1 MKGVKGMYLF
11 PPSFFSISFLLCGT
25 SFALLDGEAMPV
37 LLLLL
42 VRCIV
47 LFIVRQSLAV
57 QRIHQTP

>member
-1 MKGVKGMYLF
+1 
-11 PPSFFSISFLLCGT
+11 
-25 SFALLDGEAMPV
+25 MPV